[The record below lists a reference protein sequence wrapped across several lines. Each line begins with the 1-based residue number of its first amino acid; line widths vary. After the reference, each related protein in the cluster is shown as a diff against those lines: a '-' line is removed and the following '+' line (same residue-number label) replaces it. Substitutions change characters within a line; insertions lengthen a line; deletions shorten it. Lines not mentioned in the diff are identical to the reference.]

1 MTKEESLILKGVAIL
16 LMLFLHLFNNMAN
29 VNLCTTFLSI
39 GDIPLVLILTR
50 AANPVSFFLILSGYG
65 MYIVVQKNPNYN
77 VLRKLR
83 NLYIHY
89 WISLA
94 IFVGIG
100 AWLVGTS
107 RYPGSLYIVV
117 ENVTAWY
124 TSWNGEIWFLF
135 PYMLLALSAKWI
147 FKVIDR
153 VNPYFYFGTTLA
165 ISLAMGFCIS
175 RYGDAYFYHHQ
186 LAYMPILYF
195 SLLFAFS
202 IGALIAKFSIVE
214 KCKIGGGKSLS
225 LLILLVAF
233 RCMFRT
239 GAFHTFYVVVFII
252 LFLNCKRAKLLD
264 KFLLEMGR
272 RSTSMWFVHTYFAY
286 YIFHDFIY
294 GFKYPLLIFV
304 VLLGCSY
311 ASALVMDGCY
321 KRFLGMIKA

>member
-1 MTKEESLILKGVAIL
+1 MYHVFE
-16 LMLFLHLFNNMAN
+16 HWRHP
-29 VNLCTTFLSI
+29 I

-65 MYIVVQKNPNYN
+65 IYIVVKKNPSYN

-147 FKVIDR
+147 FKVI
-153 VNPYFYFGTTLA
+153 
-165 ISLAMGFCIS
+165 
-175 RYGDAYFYHHQ
+175 
-186 LAYMPILYF
+186 
-195 SLLFAFS
+195 
-202 IGALIAKFSIVE
+202 
-214 KCKIGGGKSLS
+214 
-225 LLILLVAF
+225 
-233 RCMFRT
+233 
-239 GAFHTFYVVVFII
+239 
-252 LFLNCKRAKLLD
+252 
-264 KFLLEMGR
+264 
-272 RSTSMWFVHTYFAY
+272 
-286 YIFHDFIY
+286 
-294 GFKYPLLIFV
+294 
-304 VLLGCSY
+304 LLGCSY

-321 KRFLGMIKA
+321 KRVLGMIKA